1 MKKLHNKITAVIVA
15 MFIAS
20 FLILTVLREK
30 GTESYQENRRLAAP
44 PELSFSSLADGSF
57 VQELGNYMTDHF
69 AGRSFWIS
77 AKGAIEANI
86 GERSVNGVY
95 ITDGMLLNSSSC
107 TGRFTEKNA
116 SEINKFSDSYDG
128 AVYFA
133 AVPSSSGVYGDI
145 LPEQIAQNTE
155 KQQIELLYSSLGNNI
170 RKIDAYG
177 ILKLL
182 NDNYIYYR
190 NDSRWTSYGAY
201 CVYRT
206 VIQKLGFLPS
216 AYDKYTIE
224 HVSGDF
230 RGNLYNRTQYK
241 KIKADILDVYTYNN
255 GADIISCIGYNNDGT
270 SFEKKLYDK
279 SYIGTHDMYKLY
291 LGDNA
296 PLVKINTSV
305 NNDRK
310 LLVIKDSYADC
321 FIPFLVQHYS
331 EIAIVSPDGLDNGMI
346 SLVNKED
353 YAQTLFLFGIET
365 ISEEDYLE
373 SINK

>member
-1 MKKLHNKITAVIVA
+1 MKKLHNKITAVIVIV
-15 MFIAS
+15 FIAS

-30 GTESYQENRRLAAP
+30 GTESYQENRRLAEP
-44 PELSFSSLADGSF
+44 PSASLSSLADGSF
-57 VQELGNYMTDHF
+57 IQDLSDYMTDHF

-77 AKGAIEANI
+77 AKGAIEANV

-95 ITDGMLLNSSSC
+95 ITDGMLLNASTC
-107 TGRFTEKNA
+107 DGEFTEKNA
-116 SEINKFSDSYDG
+116 SEINKFADSYDG
-128 AVYFA
+128 AVYIA
-133 AVPSSSGVYGDI
+133 AIPSSYGVYGDV

-155 KQQIELLYSSLGNNI
+155 KQQIELLYSTLGNNI

-255 GADIISCIGYNNDGT
+255 GAEILSCIGYNNDGT
-270 SFEKKLYDK
+270 SFEKRLYDK
-279 SYIGTHDMYKLY
+279 SYIETHDMYKLY
-291 LGDNA
+291 LGDDA
-296 PLVKINTSV
+296 PLVKIKTSV
-305 NNDRK
+305 NNDRR

-321 FIPFLVQHYS
+321 FIPFLAQHYS
-331 EIAIVSPDGLDNGMI
+331 EIAVISPDCLENGMI

-365 ISEEDYLE
+365 ISEDNYLE
-373 SINK
+373 AVNK

>member
-1 MKKLHNKITAVIVA
+1 MKKLHHKITAIIVTA
-15 MFIAS
+15 FIAS
-20 FLILTVLREK
+20 FLIFTVFREK
-30 GTESYQENRRLAAP
+30 GTESYQENRRLAEP
-44 PELSFSSLADGSF
+44 PALSFSSLANGTF
-57 VQELGNYMTDHF
+57 VQDLSDYMTDHF

-77 AKGAIEANI
+77 AKGSIEANI

-95 ITDGMLLNSSSC
+95 ITDGMLLNASSC
-107 TGRFTEKNA
+107 TGKFTEKNA

-128 AVYFA
+128 AVYVA
-133 AVPSSSGVYGDI
+133 AIPSSSGVYGDI
-145 LPEQIAQNTE
+145 LPEQITQNTE
-155 KQQIELLYSSLGNNI
+155 KQEIELLYGKLGNNI

-182 NDNYIYYR
+182 NNNYIYYR
-190 NDSRWTSYGAY
+190 NDSKWTSYGAY

-291 LGDNA
+291 LGDDA

-321 FIPFLVQHYS
+321 FIPFLIQHYS
-331 EIAIVSPDGLDNGMI
+331 EIAVISSDCLENGMI
-346 SLVNKED
+346 SLVNKEE

-365 ISEEDYLE
+365 ISEENYLE
-373 SINK
+373 AVNK